1 MMENE
6 KLQKKLENI
15 KLLAMDVDGTLTDK
29 GVYYSVEGLALKKF
43 SVHDGMGI
51 SLLNQSNIETMMISS
66 DESEIPIK
74 RADKLK
80 ITHRVVAARRKSV
93 EITKILL
100 SSDIKFQEV
109 AYIGDDINDIEAMEM
124 CGFSACPSDATEEV
138 KKIVDFVSDFS
149 GGDGAVRQICEMI
162 LKAQEKPITLVY

>member
-1 MMENE
+1 MKMEKLKE
-6 KLQKKLENI
+6 KLQNI

-29 GVYYSVEGLALKKF
+29 GVYYSTEGLALKRF
-43 SVHDGMGI
+43 SVHDGMGV
-51 SLLNQSNIETMMISS
+51 SLLNQSNIETMIISS

-74 RADKLK
+74 RAEKLK
-80 ITHRVVAARRKSV
+80 ITYRVVAARRKSV

-100 SSDIKFQEV
+100 SSEIKFQEV

-138 KKIVDFVSDFS
+138 KKVVDFISDFPS
-149 GGDGAVRQICEMI
+149 GNGAVRQICEMI
-162 LKAQEKPITLVY
+162 LKAQEKPITLIY

>member
-1 MMENE
+1 ME
-6 KLQKKLENI
+6 KFKQKLENI

-29 GVYYSVEGLALKKF
+29 GVFYSVDGIALKRF

-51 SLLNQSNIETMMISS
+51 QLLHQSDIETLVISS
-66 DESEIPIK
+66 DESEIIVK

-80 ITHRVVAARRKSV
+80 IAHRVVAARRKSV

-100 SSDIKFQEV
+100 SCDITFQQV
-109 AYIGDDINDIEAMEM
+109 AYIGDDINDIEAMGM
-124 CGFSACPSDATEEV
+124 CGFSACPSDATDEV
-138 KKIVDFVSDFS
+138 KKVVDFISDFR

-162 LKAQEKPITLVY
+162 LKAQNRPITFTY